1 VLASIRK
8 LETGSYQVR
17 FRDGTGRERSKT
29 FAKKA
34 HADRFR
40 RDVEYEMDRGD
51 WVDPKAGQVTLADWI
66 DDAWELAAPVRPRT
80 ASDRQSRMVKHVLPV
95 FGHMPLTKIDRAAV
109 QRWVN
114 SLTADGYA
122 PATVKKIYETLSA
135 VLRTAVNYELLVRSP
150 CDKVTLPPI
159 GHIEMRFLVPDEV
172 NLLAKT
178 ITPHFELLI
187 RFSAETGLRIGE
199 LAGLQGGDYQPAH
212 HTIDVKR
219 QLLKDT
225 TPPTYGDPK
234 TTAGIRSLTL
244 SPSLAA
250 RIQAVGAVGDTPVF
264 TSTGGGLL
272 NVSNFRRR
280 HFTPAVEA
288 AGLGHVRIHD
298 LRHSAISWWIHQGA
312 TIKQV
317 TARAGIAS
325 VATAFDRYGHILP
338 NEDRDLARRLDQTGA
353 YK

>member
-1 VLASIRK
+1 
-8 LETGSYQVR
+8 
-17 FRDGTGRERSKT
+17 
-29 FAKKA
+29 
-34 HADRFR
+34 
-40 RDVEYEMDRGD
+40 
-51 WVDPKAGQVTLADWI
+51 
-66 DDAWELAAPVRPRT
+66 
-80 ASDRQSRMVKHVLPV
+80 MVNHVLPV
-95 FGHMPLTKIDRAAV
+95 FGHMPLTRIDRAAV

-122 PATVKKIYETLSA
+122 PATVKKIYETLSS
-135 VLRTAVNYELLVRSP
+135 VLRTAVSYERLTRSP
-150 CDKVTLPPI
+150 CDKVTLPPV

-178 ITPHFELLI
+178 ITPYFELLI

-234 TTAGIRSLTL
+234 TAAGIRSLTL

-272 NVSNFRRR
+272 NVSNFRSR

-338 NEDRDLARRLDQTGA
+338 NEDQDLARRLDQPAVGQ
-353 YK
+353 

>member
-1 VLASIRK
+1 
-8 LETGSYQVR
+8 
-17 FRDGTGRERSKT
+17 
-29 FAKKA
+29 
-34 HADRFR
+34 
-40 RDVEYEMDRGD
+40 
-51 WVDPKAGQVTLADWI
+51 
-66 DDAWELAAPVRPRT
+66 
-80 ASDRQSRMVKHVLPV
+80 
-95 FGHMPLTKIDRAAV
+95 MPLTRIDRAAV

-135 VLRTAVNYELLVRSP
+135 VLRTAVSFGRLTRSP
-150 CDKVTLPPI
+150 CDKVTLPTI
-159 GHIEMRFLVPDEV
+159 GHIEMRCLVPEEV
-172 NLLAKT
+172 NLLAVT

-187 RFSAETGLRIGE
+187 RFLAETGLRIGE
-199 LAGLQGGDYQPAH
+199 LGGLQGGDYQSAN

-225 TPPTYGDPK
+225 TPPIYGDPK
-234 TTAGIRSLTL
+234 TAAGIRSLTL
-244 SPSLAA
+244 SPTLAA
-250 RIQAVGAVGDTPVF
+250 RVEAVGAVGDAPVF

-298 LRHSAISWWIHQGA
+298 LRHSAISWWINRGA

-325 VATAFDRYGHILP
+325 VATAFDRYGHIFP
-338 NEDRDLARRLDQTGA
+338 NEDRQLADRLALIGLYQ
-353 YK
+353 

>member
-1 VLASIRK
+1 MASIRK

-51 WVDPKAGQVTLADWI
+51 WVDPKAGQVTLSDWI
-66 DDAWELAAPVRPRT
+66 DEAWELAAPVRPRT

-135 VLRTAVNYELLVRSP
+135 VLRTAVSYERLVRSP

-244 SPSLAA
+244 SPPLAD
-250 RIQAVGAVGDTPVF
+250 RIQALRVVGDTPVF

-272 NVSNFRRR
+272 NVPNFRSR
-280 HFTPAVEA
+280 HFYPAVKA

-298 LRHSAISWWIHQGA
+298 LRHTAVSAWIQAGA
-312 TIKQV
+312 SIKHV
-317 TARAGIAS
+317 TERAGIAS
-325 VATAFDRYGHILP
+325 VTVAFDRYGHLYP
-338 NEDRDLARRLDQTGA
+338 NEDRQLADQLAHIGL
-353 YK
+353 YQ

>member
-1 VLASIRK
+1 MASIRK
-8 LETGSYQVR
+8 LESGSYQVR
-17 FRDGTGRERSKT
+17 FRDRNGRERSET

-40 RDVEYEMDRGD
+40 RDVEYELDRGD
-51 WVDPKAGQVTLADWI
+51 WVDPKAGQVTLADWV
-66 DDAWELAAPVRPRT
+66 DEAWELAAPVRPRT
-80 ASDRQSRMVKHVLPV
+80 ASDRQSRMVNHVLPV
-95 FGHMPLTKIDRAAV
+95 FGHMPLTRIDRTAV

-114 SLTADGYA
+114 GLTADGYA

-135 VLRTAVNYELLVRSP
+135 VLRTAVSCERLTRSP
-150 CDKVTLPPI
+150 CDKVTLPTI
-159 GHIEMRFLVPDEV
+159 GHIEMRCLVPDEV
-172 NLLAKT
+172 NLLAVT

-187 RFSAETGLRIGE
+187 RFAAETGLRIGE
-199 LAGLQGGDYQPAH
+199 LAGLQGGDYQSTN

-225 TPPTYGDPK
+225 TPPIYGDPK
-234 TTAGIRSLTL
+234 TAAGIRSLTL
-244 SPSLAA
+244 SPTLAA
-250 RIQAVGAVGDTPVF
+250 RVEAVGAVGHAPVF

-280 HFTPAVEA
+280 HFTPAVSA

-298 LRHSAISWWIHQGA
+298 LRHSAISWWINRGA

-338 NEDRDLARRLDQTGA
+338 NEDRDLARRLHQPVIPSI
-353 YK
+353 